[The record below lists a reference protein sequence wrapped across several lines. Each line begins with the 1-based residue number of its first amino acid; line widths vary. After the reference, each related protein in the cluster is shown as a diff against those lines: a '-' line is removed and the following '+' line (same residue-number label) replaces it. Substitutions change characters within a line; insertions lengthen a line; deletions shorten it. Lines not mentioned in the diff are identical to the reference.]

1 MNTMGGNRMSLEGNI
16 AIVTGAGQGIGK
28 AIAFMLASKGAIPVI
43 VDIDENKAKQVVEE
57 LKNTGKESLA
67 IKIDVSSVEEIKSM
81 VHSVIDIYGKVDIL
95 VNNVAMLHS
104 TAIKDI
110 TEPEWDRI
118 MAVNLKSV
126 FFISQQVLPNMEKN
140 GYGRIINISSNAG
153 RMGGY
158 ENGLAYS
165 ASKAAVIGLT
175 YGMARRVA
183 ETGITVNVVAPGPT
197 ETNILK
203 QLGPEKKR
211 SLEAI
216 IPMSRLGKPEE
227 IAYVV
232 AFLAG
237 KEASYITGAVIDVNG
252 GLFMG

>member
-1 MNTMGGNRMSLEGNI
+1 MSLEGNI
-16 AIVTGAGQGIGK
+16 AIVSGAGQGIGK

-57 LKNTGKESLA
+57 LKNTGKEALA
-67 IKIDVSSVEEIKSM
+67 IKIDIANVEEIKSM
-81 VHSVIDIYGKVDIL
+81 VHSIIDTYEKVDIL
-95 VNNVAMLHS
+95 VNNVAILHS

-165 ASKAAVIGLT
+165 ASKAAIIGLT
-175 YGMARRVA
+175 YGMARRIA
-183 ETGITVNVVAPGPT
+183 KTGITVNAVAPGPT

-203 QLGPEKKR
+203 RLGPEKKKG
-211 SLEAI
+211 LEAI
-216 IPMSRLGKPEE
+216 IPMNRLGKPEE

-237 KEASYITGAVIDVNG
+237 KKAGFITGAVIDVNG